1 MDVAFKMQIARVTS
15 YEHLAQQLCDGMH
28 LHTDVRSSRTFPRG
42 GTFLPRMERSVRP
55 AAPRVLARERDHH

>member
-28 LHTDVRSSRTFPRG
+28 LLTFAA
-42 GTFLPRMERSVRP
+42 LERSLGAERSFRGWNVP
-55 AAPRVLARERDHH
+55 CAPPLRAF